1 MLNISLNHSPLTFE
15 KGLSLY
21 PELADWSRL
30 AAQQVPGFLLSLLVQ
45 LGSQA
50 FSITL
55 AFQMVPGSQL
65 RASRFGSKRFYLVLD
80 SFQHLSRLSI
90 DGCAV
95 VYSTTACVDRV
106 SHQIS
111 LWCGGLT
118 PGSHIGQTNTLLLSY
133 VPRLLSYIL
142 FYLFDFICFGVLP
155 ACMFVQGC
163 QIPWNWKFRQL

>member
-118 PGSHIGQTNTLLLSY
+118 PGSHIG
-133 VPRLLSYIL
+133 
-142 FYLFDFICFGVLP
+142 
-155 ACMFVQGC
+155 
-163 QIPWNWKFRQL
+163 